1 MPSKKLSLFGPG
13 SAGGGVPSLLNA
25 LCVMAHAHDLSS
37 WMVWAG
43 GLLQVQGQLGLCNR
57 FRPAWATEYEDY
69 LRKGDEGWNWD
80 VAKLVACLLSMNRS
94 WV

>member
-1 MPSKKLSLFGPG
+1 MFGPG
-13 SAGGGVPSLLNA
+13 NAGGGVPSLLNA
-25 LCVMAHAHDLSS
+25 LGMMPHAHDLSN

-43 GLLQVQGQLGLCNR
+43 GLPQVQGHLRLHNR

-69 LRKGDEGWNWD
+69 LQKGDEGWNWD
-80 VAKLVACLLSMNRS
+80 VAKFVACLPSLSRS